1 MISYGGYT
9 CGIFFPLYFY
19 IFLARIIALKID
31 CAVVCS
37 SFDVKMARFANFVII
52 IIMLN
57 LNVFFSLDV
66 MYYSY
71 YFLLPREQFF
81 SLSAVW

>member
-1 MISYGGYT
+1 MISYGGYA